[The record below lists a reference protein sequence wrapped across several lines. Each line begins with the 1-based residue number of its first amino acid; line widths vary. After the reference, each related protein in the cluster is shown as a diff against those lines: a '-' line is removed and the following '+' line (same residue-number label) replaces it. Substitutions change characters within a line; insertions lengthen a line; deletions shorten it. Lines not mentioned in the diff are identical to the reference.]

1 MSDDD
6 HPIKVNIEASAKLTV
21 STEIPAQASGRIV
34 NAIADV
40 VSPLTEWLGLMGDKI
55 RIHRMK
61 VVSDVIRRADEYIAL
76 GKAEPHPIPI
86 KVAVPLL
93 ERASQEEVDD
103 DFMIDMWAKLLASTA
118 TTSNVSPRFVGIIG
132 ELNSRQARLL
142 VSLAGTKSIIGPPR
156 SASLQRNI
164 ETYVLDALKRAD
176 SADDARDAINAY
188 LGELPEVSDVSITF
202 SANRPYGMPEFFDP
216 GNADPAILASL
227 GLLERIS
234 ISLDTRLP
242 DSGHISVRYHRI
254 TDLAEALLSVTRPSP
269 PRFVVR

>member
-1 MSDDD
+1 
-6 HPIKVNIEASAKLTV
+6 
-21 STEIPAQASGRIV
+21 
-34 NAIADV
+34 
-40 VSPLTEWLGLMGDKI
+40 
-55 RIHRMK
+55 MK
-61 VVSDVIRRADEYIAL
+61 VVTDVINRADEYIAL
-76 GKAEPHPIPI
+76 AKAEPHPIPI

-142 VSLAGTKSIIGPPR
+142 VSLAGTKSIIEPPR
-156 SASLQRNI
+156 SVSQQHNI

-188 LGELPEVSDVSITF
+188 LGELPGVSDVSVTF
-202 SANRPYGMPEFFDP
+202 SANRPYGMPEFLDP
-216 GNADPAILASL
+216 GNADLAILASL

-242 DSGHISVRYHRI
+242 DSGQISVRYYRI
-254 TDLAEALLSVTRPSP
+254 TDLAEALLSATGSLRIRS
-269 PRFVVR
+269 